1 MAAIFIVIF
10 AVIGIWTGL
19 LSSWTVAY
27 ATGLAQ
33 LGIMATLFS
42 QVPFVSIWVSYKQ
55 SAMTEIPQSSMRT
68 HWSCSYKASK
78 K

>member
-1 MAAIFIVIF
+1 LSWKTRRSKKIKKLKNYYIILYYKNFLNTYKDSFLYLKMAAIFIVIF

-33 LGIMATLFS
+33 LGIWATL
-42 QVPFVSIWVSYKQ
+42 
-55 SAMTEIPQSSMRT
+55 
-68 HWSCSYKASK
+68 
-78 K
+78 